1 MAKKIAESVE
11 KTNQY
16 EAMFLFPPPGVT
28 DVEGMIK
35 IATGFIERHG
45 GKLILIKKW
54 DERKLAYEIKK
65 QKRGTYI
72 IAYFMAPGK
81 AVGAIERDV
90 TLSEDVLRV
99 MITDASHLTQK
110 EMEAVEPQP
119 IQPRE
124 ERAPWDRPDFNRPP
138 RRDDRPR
145 EDRPR
150 DDRPRRDE
158 APAEAGATADR
169 E

>member
-1 MAKKIAESVE
+1 MAKKTEKATE

-28 DVEGMIK
+28 DVEGMTK

-72 IAYFMAPGK
+72 IAYFTATGTAIGP
-81 AVGAIERDV
+81 IERDV

-124 ERAPWDRPDFNRPP
+124 ERAPWDKPDFNRPP

-150 DDRPRRDE
+150 REE
-158 APAEAGATADR
+158 APAEAGAGADK